1 MDQNELSK
9 EIDHILDFYS
19 INLDRDAIK
28 KDIIQLIEKQKQ
40 DLVCSIFK
48 GLAHDDRK
56 WNFM

>member
-48 GLAHDDRK
+48 GLAHDGRR
-56 WNFM
+56 

>member
-9 EIDHILDFYS
+9 EIDQILDFYS

-56 WNFM
+56 